1 MQWERGRHVSRHR
14 SQPHPGAVRR
24 RQQRQCRTRAR
35 GFAPAFEHAFL
46 GEHAL
51 GGARHTLP
59 ATRRWYERLYRLLPD
74 IHFDLRQI
82 EVSGPPWNTTVVV
95 DWDETN
101 SGTDRVRTTN
111 RGIHVAQLRWGRV
124 SRLIICPD
132 TIGLKAT
139 LDRLAAAGTR
149 EALAAPIVD

>member
-1 MQWERGRHVSRHR
+1 MYHAIVRGRIRALFA
-14 SQPHPGAVRR
+14 AVNKGN
-24 RQQRQCRTRAR
+24 AEPVLAA
-35 GFAPAFEHAFL
+35 FAPAFEHAFL

-51 GGARHTLP
+51 GGARHTLS

-101 SGTDRVRTTN
+101 SGTDNVRTTN
-111 RGIHVAQLRWGRV
+111 RGVHVAHLRWGRV
-124 SRLIICPD
+124 TRLIICPD

-139 LDRLAAAGTR
+139 LERLSAAGNR

>member
-1 MQWERGRHVSRHR
+1 MYH
-14 SQPHPGAVRR
+14 AIVRR
-24 RQQRQCRTRAR
+24 RIRALFAAINR
-35 GFAPAFEHAFL
+35 GDAEPVLASFARRFEHAFL

-51 GGARHTLP
+51 GGARHTLPASLLPPAASPPRPPPRPPPPPPPPRHTLP

-101 SGTDRVRTTN
+101 
-111 RGIHVAQLRWGRV
+111 
-124 SRLIICPD
+124 
-132 TIGLKAT
+132 
-139 LDRLAAAGTR
+139 
-149 EALAAPIVD
+149 

>member
-1 MQWERGRHVSRHR
+1 MYH
-14 SQPHPGAVRR
+14 AIVRR
-24 RQQRQCRTRAR
+24 RIRALFTAINQSDAEPVLAS
-35 GFAPAFEHAFL
+35 FARRFEHAFL

-51 GGARHTLP
+51 GGARHTLA

-74 IHFDLRQI
+74 IHFDLQQI

-101 SGTDRVRTTN
+101 SGTDRARTTN
-111 RGIHVAQLRWGRV
+111 RGIHVAHLRWGRV

-139 LDRLAAAGTR
+139 LDRLGAAGNR
-149 EALAAPIVD
+149 EALAPPIVD

>member
-1 MQWERGRHVSRHR
+1 MYHAV
-14 SQPHPGAVRR
+14 VRR
-24 RQQRQCRTRAR
+24 RIRSL
-35 GFAPAFEHAFL
+35 FAAVNQGDAEPVLAAFAKRFEHAFL

-51 GGARHTLP
+51 GGARHTLA

-82 EVSGPPWNTTVVV
+82 EASGPPWNTTVVV

-111 RGIHVAQLRWGRV
+111 RGIHVAHLRWGRV

-139 LDRLAAAGTR
+139 LDRLGAAGNQ